1 MLKSSAGLLVLMS
14 AIHARALPEA
24 ISNLRVLFRKLV
36 PTLLPGIF
44 DIFFFAISYAFVLP
58 YYAGIIP

>member
-1 MLKSSAGLLVLMS
+1 MS
-14 AIHARALPEA
+14 AVHARALPEA

-44 DIFFFAISYAFVLP
+44 DIIFLAISYAFVLP